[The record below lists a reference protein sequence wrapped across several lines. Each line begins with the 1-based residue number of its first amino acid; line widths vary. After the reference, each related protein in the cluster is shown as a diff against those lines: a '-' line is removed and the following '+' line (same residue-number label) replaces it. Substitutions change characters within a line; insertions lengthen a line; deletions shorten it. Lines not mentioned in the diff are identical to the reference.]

1 MKCDELKDYNI
12 MDIEAMDDE
21 RLEES
26 ESGMIQVTRV
36 YIKHEVDEAIAELKT
51 ENDRLKQWMKK
62 HFYCEEM
69 LAVEKREHKAT
80 KRALW
85 LARANNAKLWA
96 NFWFDVFPSE
106 YNKYDIIGR
115 MEGNEKEF
123 ILTTLKTH
131 RTASEWVGVWEIID
145 KKCRAKAKEYE

>member
-1 MKCDELKDYNI
+1 MKCDELKY
-12 MDIEAMDDE
+12 E
-21 RLEES
+21 RLGDANKTYTAS
-26 ESGMIQVTRV
+26 TLVIRKK
-36 YIKHEVDEAIAELKT
+36 YVDEAIDEIKTKLTEEREFGFNRAKSADHEIGRICSELCELNAENR
-51 ENDRLKQWMKK
+51 E
-62 HFYCEEM
+62 
-69 LAVEKREHKAT
+69 AKRS
-80 KRALW
+80 LW
-85 LARANNAKLWA
+85 LMRANNAKLWA

-131 RTASEWVGVWEIID
+131 RTASEWVGVWEIVD